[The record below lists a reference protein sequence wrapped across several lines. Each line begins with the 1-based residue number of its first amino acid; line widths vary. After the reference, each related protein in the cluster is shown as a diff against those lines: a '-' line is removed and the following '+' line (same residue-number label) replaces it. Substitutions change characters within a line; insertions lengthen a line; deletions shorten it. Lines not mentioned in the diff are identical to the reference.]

1 MTVRTLYNTLYNIIY
16 NTANIRLIDVFFN
29 GPLQILIS
37 SYMKNVFLKYYMLI
51 VGITNIIYNGHNYLL
66 FDEKIKSP
74 YLPLPILK
82 SLIYA
87 KHGKT
92 QMHRIYNLLI
102 MYPIFTYIVLFTKL
116 PYILSILLTIDT
128 FIGFFYNLYY
138 FIVLL

>member
-1 MTVRTLYNTLYNIIY
+1 MIVKTIFNTIF
-16 NTANIRLIDVFFN
+16 NTANTRLIDVFFT

-51 VGITNIIYNGHNYLL
+51 VGISNIIYNGHNYLL

-82 SLIYA
+82 SLIYP
-87 KHGKT
+87 KYGKT

-116 PYILSILLTIDT
+116 PYILSILLTINI

-138 FIVLL
+138 FVVLL